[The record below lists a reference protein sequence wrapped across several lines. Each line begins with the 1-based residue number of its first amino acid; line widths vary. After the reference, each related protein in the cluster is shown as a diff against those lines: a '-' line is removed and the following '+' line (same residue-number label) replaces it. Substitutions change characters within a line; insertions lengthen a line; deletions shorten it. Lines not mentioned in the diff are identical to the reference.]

1 MVIRHHLEDI
11 TVTCD
16 GSEEGGHEEIR
27 EKTDYRDDSSSAI
40 VQWSD
45 HQANCSNC
53 HGQME
58 KVICR
63 DLLAPPALARV
74 VAAAG

>member
-40 VQWSD
+40 VQ
-45 HQANCSNC
+45 
-53 HGQME
+53 
-58 KVICR
+58 
-63 DLLAPPALARV
+63 
-74 VAAAG
+74 